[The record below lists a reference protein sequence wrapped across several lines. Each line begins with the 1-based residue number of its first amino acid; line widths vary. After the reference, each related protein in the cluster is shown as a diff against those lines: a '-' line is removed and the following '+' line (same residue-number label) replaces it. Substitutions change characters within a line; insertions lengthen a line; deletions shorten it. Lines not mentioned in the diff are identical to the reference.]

1 MKNILIT
8 GATSGIGKQL
18 AREYAR
24 AGNHVIACGRNRDRL
39 DALETGNPGLR
50 GLAFDVA
57 DRERV
62 SAAAESIDVPLD
74 LVILNAG
81 DCEYIDD
88 PMRFDGELFA
98 RIISVNL
105 VSLGYCVEA
114 LLPRIRRGGR
124 LVIVSSSATFLPFPR
139 AGAYGAAK
147 AGADYLARTLAI
159 ELQPH
164 GIEVT
169 LVRPGFVKT
178 PLTDKN
184 NFDMP
189 MRVST
194 EFAARAI
201 MHGIG
206 RGRAEIC
213 FPRRFTWIL
222 RLLAM
227 LPASLWQRIAGQMMR
242 GARA

>member
-24 AGNHVIACGRNRDRL
+24 AGERVIGCGRNRARL
-39 DALETGNPGLR
+39 DELEAGNSGLR
-50 GLAFDVA
+50 GLAFDVGNRKQVA
-57 DRERV
+57 
-62 SAAAESIDVPLD
+62 SAAATISEPLD

-88 PMRFDGELFA
+88 PMQFDGELFA
-98 RIISVNL
+98 RIVKVNL

-114 LLPRIRRGGR
+114 LLPKIRRGGR

-139 AGAYGAAK
+139 AAAYGAAK

-164 GIEVT
+164 GIDVS

-184 NFDMP
+184 TFDMP

-201 MHGIG
+201 M
-206 RGRAEIC
+206 RGVVKGKSEIS
-213 FPRRFTWIL
+213 FPRRFTWVL
-222 RLLAM
+222 RLLSVMPGA
-227 LPASLWQRIAGQMMR
+227 LWQRIAGQLVQGVR
-242 GARA
+242 V